1 MFTEDSVISNAP
13 SIVNTTYVIYNMEPV
28 LLVIQG
34 GPEQGVQKVR
44 YIQATLRKVI
54 INMHDN
60 KETTLLKVINNMH
73 DNKTGEKKIIILLCG
88 MMKHFSI
95 SILKQF

>member
-44 YIQATLRKVI
+44 YI
-54 INMHDN
+54 
-60 KETTLLKVINNMH
+60 
-73 DNKTGEKKIIILLCG
+73 
-88 MMKHFSI
+88 
-95 SILKQF
+95 